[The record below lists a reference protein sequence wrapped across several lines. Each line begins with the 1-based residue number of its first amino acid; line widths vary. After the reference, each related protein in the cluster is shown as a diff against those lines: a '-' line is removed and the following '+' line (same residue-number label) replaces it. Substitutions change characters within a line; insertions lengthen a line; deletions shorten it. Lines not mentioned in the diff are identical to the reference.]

1 MYPCREQIMLQPF
14 FLVPPAGSGVAE
26 TDETPPPGGHEDGRQ
41 GSSRKQRFGLAE
53 LPPNVY
59 KWIQV
64 SELYFEGSKLSVVD
78 KIYLYNLNTE
88 TKPVHSG
95 KNQIMLS
102 LVDVDDY
109 RIVQVYRMF
118 SYNKDYK

>member
-1 MYPCREQIMLQPF
+1 MY
-14 FLVPPAGSGVAE
+14 
-26 TDETPPPGGHEDGRQ
+26 
-41 GSSRKQRFGLAE
+41 
-53 LPPNVY
+53 
-59 KWIQV
+59 
-64 SELYFEGSKLSVVD
+64 

-109 RIVQVYRMF
+109 RIFQVYRIF